1 MASDNVMKKQE
12 EEIDL
17 LKLAKVLWKKIWV
30 ILICAVVLGIAGYY
44 WTYRKMYTSYRS
56 SALLYV
62 NNNSVSLGSAKL
74 SISSGDIKAVNN
86 LMETYS
92 VILNSRNTLT
102 EIIDETGIPFTYE
115 ELKNITNEA
124 ISYEELE
131 DTTNET
137 IDYEELKGYNLRK
150 FWIRFSV
157 ICTPILI
164 GLLYA
169 GESGLIPYQLAQSL
183 GAGLSLAI
191 SPIIA
196 VLQGYLMVKLI
207 DKVEEWLSK
216 HL

>member
-1 MASDNVMKKQE
+1 MEKFEKK
-12 EEIDL
+12 L
-17 LKLAKVLWKKIWV
+17 RTGLMTSCVLF
-30 ILICAVVLGIAGYY
+30 
-44 WTYRKMYTSYRS
+44 
-56 SALLYV
+56 
-62 NNNSVSLGSAKL
+62 SVSNYFGVFCTL
-74 SISSGDIKAVNN
+74 SLVVCAMFVGLVANIIMN
-86 LMETYS
+86 ET
-92 VILNSRNTLT
+92 V
-102 EIIDETGIPFTYE
+102 GYE

-183 GAGLSLAI
+183 GAGLFLAI

>member
-1 MASDNVMKKQE
+1 MEKFEKK
-12 EEIDL
+12 L
-17 LKLAKVLWKKIWV
+17 RTGLMTSCVLF
-30 ILICAVVLGIAGYY
+30 
-44 WTYRKMYTSYRS
+44 
-56 SALLYV
+56 
-62 NNNSVSLGSAKL
+62 SVSNYFGVFCTL
-74 SISSGDIKAVNN
+74 SLVVCAMFVGLVAN
-86 LMETYS
+86 
-92 VILNSRNTLT
+92 
-102 EIIDETGIPFTYE
+102 IIM
-115 ELKNITNEA
+115 
-124 ISYEELE
+124 
-131 DTTNET
+131 NET